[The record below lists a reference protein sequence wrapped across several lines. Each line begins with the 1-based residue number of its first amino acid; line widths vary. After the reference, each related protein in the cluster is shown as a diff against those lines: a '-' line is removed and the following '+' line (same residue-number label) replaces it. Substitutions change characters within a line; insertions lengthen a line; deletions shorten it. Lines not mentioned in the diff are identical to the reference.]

1 MRKIVLGL
9 LIGGLSLW
17 GAQTTRAVFDC
28 AAKDMKFVASR
39 MFLIEESAKEL
50 KAKNVPYE
58 FVLTIHSGCTPI
70 AVEEEGD
77 DEVKRG
83 ISQRLKKLHAEY
95 GVKIEACEIA
105 LERFGIEKNDLPSH
119 VGSVRNSITRVIEL
133 QNDGYAFIP
142 YH

>member
-1 MRKIVLGL
+1 MKRLAVSLVLMMTT
-9 LIGGLSLW
+9 LW
-17 GAQTTRAVFDC
+17 GAESSKAVFDC
-28 AAKDMKFVASR
+28 ANKDLKYISSR

-50 KAKNVPYE
+50 KAKKMPYD

-70 AVEEEGD
+70 ITEEIGD
-77 DEVKRG
+77 DEMKKG
-83 ISQRLKKLHAEY
+83 ISQRLKTLHYQY

-105 LERFGIEKNDLPSH
+105 MERFGIEKSDLPEY

-133 QNDGYAFIP
+133 QNSGYAFIP

>member
-1 MRKIVLGL
+1 MMRIMTITVLLG
-9 LIGGLSLW
+9 ISLW
-17 GAQTTRAVFDC
+17 GAQTTKAVFDC
-28 AAKDMKFVASR
+28 AAKDMKFIASR

-50 KAKNVPYE
+50 KAKKIPYT
-58 FVLTIHSGCTPI
+58 FILTLHSGCTPI
-70 AVEEEGD
+70 AVEEIGD

-83 ISQRLKKLHAEY
+83 ISQRLKKLHNEY

-105 LERFGIEKNDLPSH
+105 LERFGIEKSDLPPYI
-119 VGSVRNSITRVIEL
+119 GSVRNSITRVIEL

>member
-1 MRKIVLGL
+1 MKKMVWAGL
-9 LIGGLSLW
+9 WFGVSLW
-17 GAQTTRAVFDC
+17 GAQTTKAVFDC

-50 KAKNVPYE
+50 KAKNAPYT
-58 FVLTIHSGCTPI
+58 FILTLHSGCTPI
-70 AVEEEGD
+70 AVEEIGD

-83 ISQRLKKLHAEY
+83 ISERLQRLHSDY

-105 LERFGIEKNDLPSH
+105 LERFGIEKSDLPPH

-133 QNDGYAFIP
+133 QNNGYAFIP